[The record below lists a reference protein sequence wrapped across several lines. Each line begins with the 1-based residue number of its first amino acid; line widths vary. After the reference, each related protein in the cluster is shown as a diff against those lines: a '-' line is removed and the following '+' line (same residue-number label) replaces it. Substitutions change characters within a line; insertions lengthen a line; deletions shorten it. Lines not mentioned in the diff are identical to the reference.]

1 MTLSVPLQ
9 HIIDNSLN
17 VQRNNRPASFIGFQ
31 EETVVG
37 VVVEEILR
45 QDGTTEGIL
54 QDVEVA
60 FPVGITVGVV
70 LPELVPGKPERC
82 GPVQAIGKM
91 VTGGLATG
99 GVASPAAGVHP
110 LLAVTGSVGV
120 DGDQADIAV
129 AQLPAPG
136 VHTFGAA
143 PESYSSGVTKVASK
157 PQYWRCLTTA
167 AAISRVYLYSRKKR
181 KIISRCRKPH
191 TFQGLPEGF

>member
-60 FPVGITVGVV
+60 FPVGITVGLV
-70 LPELVPGKPERC
+70 LLELMNR
-82 GPVQAIGKM
+82 
-91 VTGGLATG
+91 
-99 GVASPAAGVHP
+99 
-110 LLAVTGSVGV
+110 
-120 DGDQADIAV
+120 
-129 AQLPAPG
+129 
-136 VHTFGAA
+136 
-143 PESYSSGVTKVASK
+143 
-157 PQYWRCLTTA
+157 
-167 AAISRVYLYSRKKR
+167 
-181 KIISRCRKPH
+181 
-191 TFQGLPEGF
+191 